1 MAYVCSVA
9 SARNV
14 FILQD
19 SKLFF
24 AGTNERWKSSESFQ
38 WLKGTVTGFMG
49 TGLHSPDKQ
58 DAAFKKCEY
67 QWAKNKTE

>member
-1 MAYVCSVA
+1 MAHVCSVA
-9 SARNV
+9 SAKMCLYCRIQNCS
-14 FILQD
+14 LLAQMND
-19 SKLFF
+19 ESPQ
-24 AGTNERWKSSESFQ
+24 ESFQ

-67 QWAKNKTE
+67 Q